1 MLITDEDVSQHS
13 AQTRVEERM
22 LEGRKEDGKE
32 KVGLTTDD
40 DDSLKMWQKER
51 ERKKGKKRKREI
63 QKACRNVGRGSKR
76 IGGFYLRMC
85 ASLVGGSLKCKPCDI
100 TNHFWEPCPGPDVGK
115 NEQHRVGEK

>member
-1 MLITDEDVSQHS
+1 MKK
-13 AQTRVEERM
+13 
-22 LEGRKEDGKE
+22 RKMYGEKE
-32 KVGLTTDD
+32 KKKKVVGLTTDD
-40 DDSLKMWQKER
+40 DDSPKIGRGRGKEK
-51 ERKKGKKRKREI
+51 EKKKEKKRKI

-115 NEQHRVGEK
+115 NDQHRAGEK

>member
-1 MLITDEDVSQHS
+1 MKK
-13 AQTRVEERM
+13 
-22 LEGRKEDGKE
+22 RKMYGEKE
-32 KVGLTTDD
+32 KKKKVVGLTTDD
-40 DDSLKMWQKER
+40 DDSPKIGRGRGKEK
-51 ERKKGKKRKREI
+51 EKKKKKRKI

-115 NEQHRVGEK
+115 NDQHRAGEK